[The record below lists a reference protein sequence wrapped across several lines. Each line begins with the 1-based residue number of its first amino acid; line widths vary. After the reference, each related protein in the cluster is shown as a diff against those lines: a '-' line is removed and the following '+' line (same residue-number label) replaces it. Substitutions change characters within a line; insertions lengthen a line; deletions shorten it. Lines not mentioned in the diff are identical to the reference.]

1 MIHNKTESNRGYS
14 FVEMLI
20 VLAIMAIMS
29 AMAIVTWNS
38 VNSARYR
45 NAVSTFES
53 EISTLR
59 TATQAQ
65 GSEMAL
71 KVYYDINYKDRFNK
85 PIGAYVIKR
94 GYCDDSGTFHEINLA
109 DTSTVPSEYSHLLNS
124 DYYTYRGVSNPV
136 FVMQKGKIKYAS
148 TGTAIATDIGASG
161 VIIRYN
167 KSDGSVKN
175 GDGKFVIEKANGDIA
190 ATVNIVKVTGT
201 YFETY

>member
-1 MIHNKTESNRGYS
+1 MIHNKTDSNRGYS

-45 NAVSTFES
+45 NAISTFES

-59 TATQAQ
+59 TATMAQ

-71 KVYYDINYKDRFNK
+71 KVYYDSSYKDRFNK

-94 GYCDDSGTFHEINLA
+94 GYCDASGVFHEIALP
-109 DTSTVPSEYSHLLNS
+109 DTSSVPAEYSHLANS
-124 DYYTYRGVSNPV
+124 DYYAYRGVSNPV
-136 FVMQKGKIKYAS
+136 FVMQKGKIKYS
-148 TGTAIATDIGASG
+148 ETGTTPTDIGATG
-161 VIIRYN
+161 VIIQYN
-167 KSDGSVKN
+167 KSDGSLN
-175 GDGKFVIEKANGDIA
+175 SGSGTFVIEKANGDTA
-190 ATVNIVKVTGT
+190 AEIHIVRITGT
-201 YFETY
+201 YYETY